1 MNQAVMTYASPTD
14 VAEHYNDLDEY
25 YRALW
30 GEHLHH
36 GYWKTGRESVEEAV
50 RNMIDLVAEK
60 ARVQDADVCDVGC
73 GYGGTSRVLAADYNA
88 RVTGV
93 TISEKQ
99 YQYASSQ
106 QVTDGNPNILLQNW
120 MENDFPESNF
130 DAVLGIEC
138 FTHMPDQTK
147 FLSEAFRVLRPG
159 GRMVLCV
166 WMTSEEPTPSQRQKL
181 LDPIIAEGRL
191 THMPTPS
198 ECAEMVAS
206 AGFKVVEHEDL
217 SRQVAK
223 TWRICVRRAIVR
235 ILVTPAY
242 WKFLLDASQKN
253 RVFVR
258 TLFRL
263 DKAFKTGC
271 MRYGLIVAEK
281 PL

>member
-1 MNQAVMTYASPTD
+1 MNQAVKNSATPTD

-36 GYWKTGRESVEEAV
+36 GLWLTGRESVEVAV

-60 ARVQDADVCDVGC
+60 AQAQDAEVCDVGC
-73 GYGGTSRVLAADYNA
+73 GYGGTSRVLAKDYNSQ
-88 RVTGV
+88 VTGV
-93 TISEKQ
+93 TVSEKQ
-99 YQYASSQ
+99 FEYARSQ
-106 QVTDGNPNILLQNW
+106 QVTDGNPDIRLKNW
-120 MENDFPESNF
+120 MENDFEENRF

-147 FLSEAFRVLRPG
+147 FLSEAYRVLKPG

-166 WMTSEEPTPSQRQKL
+166 WMTSEDPTANQRKKL

-198 ECAEMVAS
+198 ECADMVTS
-206 AGFKVVEHEDL
+206 AGFELVEQDDL
-217 SRQVAK
+217 SQQVAK
-223 TWRICVRRAIVR
+223 TWRICVRRAVGR
-235 ILVTPAY
+235 ILVTPQY

-281 PL
+281 PQ

>member
-1 MNQAVMTYASPTD
+1 LNQAVMTSASPTD

-36 GYWKTGRESVEEAV
+36 GLWLNGRESVEVAV

-60 ARVQDADVCDVGC
+60 ARAQDAEVCDVGC
-73 GYGGTSRVLAADYNA
+73 GYGGTSRVLAADYNS

-93 TISEKQ
+93 TVSEKQ
-99 YQYASSQ
+99 YEYARTQ
-106 QVTDGNPNILLQNW
+106 QVTDGNPNILLKNW
-120 MENDFPESNF
+120 MENDFPESQF

-147 FLSEAFRVLRPG
+147 FLSEAFRVLKPG

-166 WMTSEEPTPSQRQKL
+166 WMTSEEPTTYQRKKL
-181 LDPIIAEGRL
+181 LAPIITEGRL

-198 ECAEMVAS
+198 ECADMVTS
-206 AGFKVVEHEDL
+206 AGFEVIEQEDL
-217 SRQVAK
+217 SQQVAK
-223 TWRICVRRAIVR
+223 TWQICVRRAIGK
-235 ILVTPAY
+235 ILCTPAY
-242 WKFLLDASQKN
+242 WKFLLDASKKN

-271 MRYGLIVAEK
+271 MKYGLIVAEK
-281 PL
+281 PR

>member
-1 MNQAVMTYASPTD
+1 MNQAVMTSASPTD

-36 GYWKTGRESVEEAV
+36 GLWLNGRETVEVAV

-60 ARVQDADVCDVGC
+60 ARAQDAEVCDVGC

-93 TISEKQ
+93 TVSEKQ
-99 YQYASSQ
+99 YEYARTQ
-106 QVTDGNPNILLQNW
+106 QVTDGNPKILLKNW
-120 MENDFPESNF
+120 MENDFPESQF
-130 DAVLGIEC
+130 DAVLGVEC

-147 FLSEAFRVLRPG
+147 FLSEAFRVLKPG

-166 WMTSEEPTPSQRQKL
+166 WMTSEEPTKSQRQKL

-206 AGFKVVEHEDL
+206 AGFEMIEQEDL
-217 SRQVAK
+217 SQQVAK
-223 TWRICVRRAIVR
+223 TWQICVRRAIRR

-263 DKAFKTGC
+263 DKAFKSGC
-271 MRYGLIVAEK
+271 MKYGLIVAEK
-281 PL
+281 PR